1 MIYLIL
7 FSFLF
12 AAEPD
17 VDEANKQAPAKDK
30 QTSEAQIIKQ
40 QKRDA
45 LKEAAQQLGNALN
58 EDNPTTSELLEI
70 EDRLNLSRNQPMYFA
85 FGDPLTKVQLSF
97 KYRLV
102 KNMPLYFGFTQ
113 ILFWDLGED
122 SKPFKDTTYN
132 PEFMYRYSIKDNSYI
147 KSIDFGI
154 WEHNS
159 NGKDGPASRSFERA
173 YVRANFEHEYDK
185 WILRFSTKLGYIYG
199 LDKTNKDIQDY
210 ISPLELKFTL
220 VEVFRGMLD
229 KSELSLRFFPGGKYA
244 DKFSNGGFELG
255 MSFRFGGLDI
265 IPAFYMQYFNGY
277 AESMIN
283 YDQRVNEF
291 RAGFIF

>member
-1 MIYLIL
+1 MMHLLLITFL
-7 FSFLF
+7 FSLEPTTQD
-12 AAEPD
+12 AEPLT
-17 VDEANKQAPAKDK
+17 AKP
-30 QTSEAQIIKQ
+30 TSEALQIKQ
-40 QKRDA
+40 QKKDA
-45 LKEAAQQLGNALN
+45 LKDATQQLGKVLDK
-58 EDNPTTSELLEI
+58 DNPATSELLEM

-97 KYRLV
+97 KYRLI
-102 KNMPLYFGFTQ
+102 KKQPIYFGFTQ
-113 ILFWDLGED
+113 LLFWDLGED
-122 SKPFKDTTYN
+122 SKPFKDITYN
-132 PEFMYRYSIKDNSYI
+132 PEFIYTHSILENEYV
-147 KSIDFGI
+147 KSIDFGV

-159 NGKDGPASRSFERA
+159 NGKDGLASRSFERA
-173 YVRANFEHEYDK
+173 YIRTNFEHEYEK
-185 WILRFSTKLGYIYG
+185 WVLRFSAKFSYIYG

-210 ISPLELKFTL
+210 IGPLELKFTL

-229 KSELSLRFFPGGKYA
+229 KSELSLSFFPGGKYA

-265 IPAFYMQYFNGY
+265 VPAFYMQYFNGY
-277 AESMIN
+277 AESLIN